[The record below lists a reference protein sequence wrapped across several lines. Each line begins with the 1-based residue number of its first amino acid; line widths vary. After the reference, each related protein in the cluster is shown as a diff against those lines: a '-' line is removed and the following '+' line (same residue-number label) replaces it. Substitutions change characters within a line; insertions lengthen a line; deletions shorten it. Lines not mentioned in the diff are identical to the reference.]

1 MPEKTTLSIS
11 SPMNDEDVENNS
23 NEKKITNLT
32 KVMIKANYNYVRP
45 LFTVSNAI
53 QILALN
59 AIYFLPKY
67 IK

>member
-32 KVMIKANYNYVRP
+32 KVMMKVNYIYVKT
-45 LFTVSNAI
+45 LLTVGNVI
-53 QILALN
+53 QLL
-59 AIYFLPKY
+59 
-67 IK
+67 